1 MELMVLKMF
10 WYQSYI
16 LQSRV
21 TVTVTV
27 TVRTTASSS
36 LYVYC
41 GLLKKALPYS

>member
-27 TVRTTASSS
+27 RTTASSS

-41 GLLKKALPYS
+41 GLLKKALLYS